1 MADIAELEIYILL
14 PILVGICLI
23 TFFLGWFLH
32 SKSNKS
38 KIANAETISKKIL
51 EDAETKSQETLR
63 DSKKRSK
70 LFQEDAEKAAEIKRL
85 KEALEAL
92 EKS

>member
-38 KIANAETISKKIL
+38 KIANAETISKKLLSEAELKSDEIL
-51 EDAETKSQETLR
+51 KDAKRRAKPFRPENQQTA
-63 DSKKRSK
+63 KKGSLRSK
-70 LFQEDAEKAAEIKRL
+70 PKGK
-85 KEALEAL
+85 
-92 EKS
+92 